1 MKKNRNLILIVV
13 IILLLAAGI
22 YFLFK
27 DDNKGMNTAS
37 SSAPSIEFHNS
48 DVKETKDG
56 KIVWRFKA
64 GHAKVSKDQNFID
77 MEQVEGDEI
86 GKLVD
91 IPMEA
96 QKIGGNR
103 VSVTYTDASG
113 TPDLELPTGAAAGI
127 RIEFD
132 RSSGSFKD
140 APLKMRIQGG
150 SRDYKLDFIKLTGKI
165 AVNRT
170 TS

>member
-64 GHAKVSKDQNFID
+64 GHATVSKDQNFID
-77 MEQVEGDEI
+77 MEQVEGDFMKD
-86 GKLVD
+86 GD
-91 IPMEA
+91 
-96 QKIGGNR
+96 
-103 VSVTYTDASG
+103 
-113 TPDLELPTGAAAGI
+113 ELHLKADKAGLTVVPKPFI
-127 RIEFD
+127 
-132 RSSGSFKD
+132 
-140 APLKMRIQGG
+140 LKEM
-150 SRDYKLDFIKLTGKI
+150 
-165 AVNRT
+165 
-170 TS
+170 

>member
-64 GHAKVSKDQNFID
+64 GHATVSKDQNFID
-77 MEQVEGDEI
+77 MEQVEGDFMKD
-86 GKLVD
+86 GDGSAGYFCRRFWKRYGRRYYGRC
-91 IPMEA
+91 A
-96 QKIGGNR
+96 
-103 VSVTYTDASG
+103 
-113 TPDLELPTGAAAGI
+113 DL
-127 RIEFD
+127 
-132 RSSGSFKD
+132 
-140 APLKMRIQGG
+140 
-150 SRDYKLDFIKLTGKI
+150 
-165 AVNRT
+165 
-170 TS
+170 